1 MFSKLTVF
9 SKTRQRSS
17 TSKFMARINTV
28 IMYTYMV
35 KILHRVWRSSR
46 LPCTQEWWYP
56 ALVALA
62 LGEQWWRCQFPPWGG
77 RDRCR
82 GRHNG
87 KRKIDPHAWTIH
99 QTLNEKKALAEMQG
113 ARESLSAR
121 IMQSILCFPL
131 TWNSVCTPP
140 RQANYMRDCRR
151 VWAWTKQGQG
161 RRGKEC
167 ASVGKK
173 SRFHRWRTGELYKI
187 SRCFFINSVII
198 LCERFVLFKVHW
210 YNTYLG

>member
-87 KRKIDPHAWTIH
+87 KRKIDPHALTIH
-99 QTLNEKKALAEMQG
+99 QTLNGKKALAEMQG
-113 ARESLSAR
+113 ARESLSAHHAEHTVFSSH
-121 IMQSILCFPL
+121 MKFGLYTS
-131 TWNSVCTPP
+131 
-140 RQANYMRDCRR
+140 A
-151 VWAWTKQGQG
+151 
-161 RRGKEC
+161 
-167 ASVGKK
+167 
-173 SRFHRWRTGELYKI
+173 TGELYEGLPPCLGVDKAG
-187 SRCFFINSVII
+187 SRETW
-198 LCERFVLFKVHW
+198 ERMCLSREKVSIPSMKNW
-210 YNTYLG
+210 GTV